1 MVKKTKRATY
11 GEPFAL
17 PVGTAV
23 FTQFIDKVNSSQGE
37 FPSNKYEIL
46 VVWPKGTEFK
56 ELKARLME
64 VSQAHFGEDVSSLSD
79 LDHIP
84 LKSGNENMDTEK
96 YPIFKDAIY
105 ATLKRSA
112 KAGAPPIY
120 DLYMKDNKLQ
130 PLEATKIYP
139 GCKVKLFGSCGAAAV
154 SGNKTCW
161 IGLDAIQ
168 FAGDGDRLGGNNKA
182 ELQSL
187 ITSMS
192 TQEEVADVLSAVVGN
207 VEEDDDTAPIDIV
220 ASKSSKKAA
229 KKKAPSML
237 DLI

>member
-23 FTQFIDKVNSSQGE
+23 FTQFIDKINSSQGE

-46 VVWPKGTEFK
+46 VVWPKGTDFK
-56 ELKARLME
+56 DLKEHLME
-64 VSQAHFGEDVSSLSD
+64 VSKEHFGENVTKLSD
-79 LDHIP
+79 LDHVP

-105 ATLKRSA
+105 ATLKRSP

-130 PLEATKIYP
+130 PLEANKIYP
-139 GCKVKLFGSCGAAAV
+139 GCKVKIFGSCGAANV
-154 SGNKTCW
+154 SGNTTCW

-192 TQEEVADVLSAVVGN
+192 SQEEVADVLSAVVGN
-207 VEEDDDTAPIDIV
+207 VEEDDTAPIDIV
-220 ASKSSKKAA
+220 ASKSSKKA
-229 KKKAPSML
+229 KKEKAPSML